1 MHCWFKYWPT
11 FTKWTSY
18 IILIIIFNHFHRYTA
33 SDATGYV
40 ADVRYEGTIKPLPS
54 VPRPVVVPAPEARRT
69 SGGRP
74 VEVPTSSLRP
84 RPIQKRKT
92 QSLANQEQRNKH
104 KQKQAKKQQQGSIQ
118 FQEEDGWTQVPTF
131 GFQSQE

>member
-1 MHCWFKYWPT
+1 M
-11 FTKWTSY
+11 
-18 IILIIIFNHFHRYTA
+18 IIFNHFHRYTA

-54 VPRPVVVPAPEARRT
+54 VPRPVVVPAPEARR
-69 SGGRP
+69 SGNGRP
-74 VEVPTSSLRP
+74 VPAVSGLTP
-84 RPIQKRKT
+84 RPQRPQRIQKRKT
-92 QSLANQEQRNKH
+92 QSLANQEQRNKR

-131 GFQSQE
+131 GFQTQE

>member
-1 MHCWFKYWPT
+1 ML
-11 FTKWTSY
+11 TSVYKLIKQHNY
-18 IILIIIFNHFHRYTA
+18 ILLIIIFNHFHRYTA

-92 QSLANQEQRNKH
+92 QSLANQEQRNKR

>member
-1 MHCWFKYWPT
+1 ML
-11 FTKWTSY
+11 TSVYKLIKQHNY
-18 IILIIIFNHFHRYTA
+18 ILLIIIFNHFHRYTA

-54 VPRPVVVPAPEARRT
+54 VPRPVVVPAPEARRN
-69 SGGRP
+69 GGG
-74 VEVPTSSLRP
+74 VASKSLRP

-92 QSLANQEQRNKH
+92 QSLANQEQRNKR